1 MTAIDDQKPSTM
13 EAVGNGSYLYRWDI
27 KEVTMPESNSIQ
39 WQCKEVT
46 VWQPVTANKITEKVI
61 NELWD
66 KNQEQK
72 LINEYNAAV
81 MEIGD
86 QSAIENYRQFLLER
100 QTIKEQINTYCKEN
114 RIQQK

>member
-1 MTAIDDQKPSTM
+1 MTAIYDHKPSTI
-13 EAVGNGSYLYRWDI
+13 EAVDNGSYLYRWDI

-39 WQCKEVT
+39 WQCQEVT

-81 MEIGD
+81 MGIGD
-86 QSAIENYRQFLLER
+86 DSAIDRYRDFLKKR
-100 QTIKEQINTYCKEN
+100 QAIKKQINDFFGV
-114 RIQQK
+114 